1 MEAKDYVRGSAL
13 SESEGFALIESFYTS
28 KQGAEAW
35 YRGLGMSKHTF
46 YKWKHRYDA
55 LHSIGT
61 PEEPVAEPEPFRLV
75 PVRIVDTPSTEVVLG
90 IEVRYPNGVVLVL
103 PPEPG
108 IEMGQLAELLKLKV

>member
-28 KQGAEAW
+28 KKGAEAW
-35 YRGLGMSKHTF
+35 YRDLGMSKHTF

-55 LHSIGT
+55 LVT
-61 PEEPVAEPEPFRLV
+61 EEEPVAEPEPYKLV
-75 PVRIVDTPSTEVVLG
+75 PVRILDVPETGVVRG

-108 IEMGQLAELLKLKV
+108 IGMGQLAELLKLKV